1 MLYLRDRFDDRKDIT
16 IEKVHN
22 SFVRS
27 SNVTAA
33 LWKFLT
39 SSLKTTWISWTYS
52 FRKVICPHEGTHAS
66 WARRVNEHPAG
77 RPPVN
82 YLPPTSPP

>member
-39 SSLKTTWISWTYS
+39 SSLKTT
-52 FRKVICPHEGTHAS
+52 
-66 WARRVNEHPAG
+66 
-77 RPPVN
+77 
-82 YLPPTSPP
+82 

>member
-1 MLYLRDRFDDRKDIT
+1 MFYLQDRFDDRNDIA

-33 LWKFLT
+33 LWKFFKTT
-39 SSLKTTWISWTYS
+39 SSCLKTT
-52 FRKVICPHEGTHAS
+52 
-66 WARRVNEHPAG
+66 
-77 RPPVN
+77 
-82 YLPPTSPP
+82 